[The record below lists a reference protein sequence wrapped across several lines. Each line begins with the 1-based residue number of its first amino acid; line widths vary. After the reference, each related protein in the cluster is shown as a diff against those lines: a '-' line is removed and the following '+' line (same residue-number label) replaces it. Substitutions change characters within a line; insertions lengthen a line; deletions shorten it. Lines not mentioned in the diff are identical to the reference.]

1 MGKPISVDLRQRVCQ
16 AVQEGLFCRQAAARF
31 KISASSAIRWVSLLS
46 AEGSFAPRPQG
57 GDRKSGRIE
66 AQAAFI
72 LARVAETPDVTLA
85 ELQTLLSTRGLDV
98 GIGTLWRAWRAPGA
112 SAVRALEH
120 NYLHCGL
127 TPERPVGTD
136 AAGRPDG
143 W

>member
-16 AVQEGLFCRQAAARF
+16 AAQEGLSCRQAAARF

-85 ELQTLLSTRGLDV
+85 ELQTLLSIRGLDV
-98 GIGTLWRAWRAPGA
+98 GVPGSNGTETAFQLSSSTIVGSRSGLSSPRAIA
-112 SAVRALEH
+112 S
-120 NYLHCGL
+120 
-127 TPERPVGTD
+127 
-136 AAGRPDG
+136 GRMKA
-143 W
+143 